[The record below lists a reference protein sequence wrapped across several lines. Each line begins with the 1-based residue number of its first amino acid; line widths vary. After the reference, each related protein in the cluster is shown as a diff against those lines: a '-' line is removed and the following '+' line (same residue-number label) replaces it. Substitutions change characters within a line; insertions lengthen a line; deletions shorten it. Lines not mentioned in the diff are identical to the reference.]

1 MAEDQG
7 SRPDPR
13 AADGA
18 IRVLV
23 VVDDPALANVIDLTL
38 RHGHYSRRIATAV
51 GDARSV
57 IAEWAPHLLLVDIDL
72 DDRKALDL
80 IDEVRALERVAV
92 IALTRRSDLRGKM
105 DAFERG
111 ADDYIGVP
119 FVPDD
124 LVARMH
130 AVIRRTHGES
140 RAMVPRVRVG
150 DLEIDVLNRKVY
162 AGTSELHLTSL
173 EQALLYLLA
182 ANAGTVLTREKILDA
197 LWGTD
202 FVVESNVVDR
212 HVRSLRAK
220 LQNDWRRPRYIETV
234 PGAGY
239 RFLPDGDT

>member
-1 MAEDQG
+1 M
-7 SRPDPR
+7 
-13 AADGA
+13 
-18 IRVLV
+18 RVLV

-38 RHGHYSRRIATAV
+38 RHGNYTRRVATAV
-51 GDARSV
+51 ADARST
-57 IAEWAPHLLLVDIDL
+57 IAEWAPHLLLVDIDI
-72 DDRKALDL
+72 DGRRALDL
-80 IDEVRALERVAV
+80 IDEVRALQRVAV

-105 DAFERG
+105 DAFDRG

-124 LVARMH
+124 LVARVH
-130 AVIRRTHGES
+130 AVIRRTHGENGK
-140 RAMVPRVRVG
+140 MVPRVRVG
-150 DLEIDVLNRKVY
+150 DLEIDVLNRKVH

-220 LQNDWRRPRYIETV
+220 LQDDWRRPRYIETV

-239 RFLPDGDT
+239 RFLPDADT